1 MEEAAGRLLPRKELG
16 GLPWAEANRGGG
28 RGEEKK
34 KKKHWKKDNSDCQ
47 MEIPQ

>member
-34 KKKHWKKDNSDCQ
+34 KNTGKKDNSDCQ